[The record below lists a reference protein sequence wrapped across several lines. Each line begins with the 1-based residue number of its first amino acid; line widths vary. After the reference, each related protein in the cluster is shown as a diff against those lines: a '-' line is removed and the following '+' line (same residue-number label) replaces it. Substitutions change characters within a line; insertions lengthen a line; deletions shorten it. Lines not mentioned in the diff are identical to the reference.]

1 MAKKNLAEAAAAIL
15 SGNMASLK
23 PMSKDAESFGQA
35 GETPAVA
42 TPGQGGTPET
52 VQPAIASAAE
62 AGVEKAIG
70 AAPTATPPGAKPS
83 PASKD
88 PMAKASYQ
96 VNEEEDE
103 KDEDKASKEDEK
115 EHEDEDE
122 EEDDKK
128 KAMKEE
134 EDEKKAMKED
144 LDALFNGENL
154 SEDFMKKAA
163 TIFEAAVTARANKIE
178 EKLQEQYAEI
188 LEEVTEQLKEEMT
201 EKVDDYLNYV
211 VEEWVKENELAIES
225 GLRSEL
231 TEDFIAGL
239 RNLFT
244 EHYIDIPEDK
254 VNVVEEMTAQV
265 VELENKLNEQ
275 ISSAVEMKK
284 QLNEYAKREAFY
296 EICEGLTS
304 TQVEKM
310 KSLSEGVEF
319 TSLEDYAESL
329 KTLRENYFSTKTS
342 SKSNNEKLDEETD
355 VVEQAQSLAE
365 QKQKE
370 NKTGADPIMDA
381 YVKSISRT
389 VLK

>member
-23 PMSKDAESFGQA
+23 PMSKGAESFGQA
-35 GETPAVA
+35 GETPDVA
-42 TPGQGGTPET
+42 TPGQGGTPPT
-52 VQPAIASAAE
+52 VQNAISTADE
-62 AGVEKAIG
+62 AGITKAVAAVGG
-70 AAPTATPPGAKPS
+70 AKPPGAKPAAAEPMKKS
-83 PASKD
+83 PS
-88 PMAKASYQ
+88 Q
-96 VNEEEDE
+96 VNEEP
-103 KDEDKASKEDEK
+103 KDEDEDK
-115 EHEDEDE
+115 DEDDADE
-122 EEDDKK
+122 MKDDSD
-128 KAMKEE
+128 
-134 EDEKKAMKED
+134 EDEKKDDSDEDEKKSMKED

-211 VEEWVKENELAIES
+211 VEEWVKDNELAIES

-254 VNVVEEMTAQV
+254 VDVIEEMTSQV
-265 VELENKLNEQ
+265 VELETKLNEQ

-304 TQVEKM
+304 TQIEKM

-329 KTLRENYFSTKTS
+329 KTLRENYFSVKTA
-342 SKSNNEKLDEETD
+342 SKSNNERLDEEMD
-355 VVEQAQSLAE
+355 IFEHEQSLLE

-370 NKTGADPIMDA
+370 NKTSADPIMDA

-389 VLK
+389 ILK

>member
-1 MAKKNLAEAAAAIL
+1 M
-15 SGNMASLK
+15 
-23 PMSKDAESFGQA
+23 
-35 GETPAVA
+35 
-42 TPGQGGTPET
+42 
-52 VQPAIASAAE
+52 
-62 AGVEKAIG
+62 
-70 AAPTATPPGAKPS
+70 ATPPGAKPA

-88 PMAKASYQ
+88 PMAKAPPQ
-96 VNEEEDE
+96 VNEEEDDKE
-103 KDEDKASKEDEK
+103 EDKASKEDEK
-115 EHEDEDE
+115 DHDEDENEDE
-122 EEDDKK
+122 EEK
-128 KAMKEE
+128 KAMKEKE
-134 EDEKKAMKED
+134 EEEKKAMKED

-163 TIFEAAVTARANKIE
+163 TIFEAAVSARANKIE

-188 LEEVTEQLKEEMT
+188 LEEVTEQLKEQMT

-254 VNVVEEMTAQV
+254 VDVVEEMTAQV

-355 VVEQAQSLAE
+355 VVEEAQSLAE
-365 QKQKE
+365 QKTKE